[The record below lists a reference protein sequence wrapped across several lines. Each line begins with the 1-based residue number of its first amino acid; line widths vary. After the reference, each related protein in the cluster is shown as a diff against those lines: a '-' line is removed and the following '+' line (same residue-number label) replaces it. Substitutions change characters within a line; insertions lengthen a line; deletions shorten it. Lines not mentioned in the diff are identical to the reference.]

1 MGKRIDADYPEDL
14 VGIAIESFLTQLS
27 FPLRRFSVE
36 PVSRSKERWLGAD
49 ARLHSAIRGFRPFYM
64 QFKKPTAYPH
74 DSTSKIIT
82 DRRKAGLG
90 TCPRALYFQ
99 LREKKPGQTVF
110 QHNVLLRLR
119 NHLVNRGLGDAA
131 YVCPLFVD
139 RSAYRRDLYWS
150 GLARWPRFWHRSPW
164 DLEELLLEDGGR
176 TIRFD
181 RIPLLV
187 EHVTVPPHVVVT
199 TAKHKYSFNESGG
212 ELCFHSPE
220 ALPDGSADL
229 ARFLAR
235 VANGFLDE
243 GEKLSPRQSIEPLKE
258 LIEAVFGDGESRP
271 EFDIDPNDPMGA
283 WFAWGDHLRKHHAIE
298 QFALMRWSDDVR
310 LPF

>member
-36 PVSRSKERWLGAD
+36 PFSRSRERWLGAD
-49 ARLHSAIRGFRPFYM
+49 ARLYSAIRGFRPFYM
-64 QFKKPTAYPH
+64 QFKKPTAYPQ
-74 DSTSKIIT
+74 DSTSKIIV

-90 TCPRALYFQ
+90 TSPRALYFE
-99 LREKKPGQTVF
+99 LREKKANQADF
-110 QHNVLLRLR
+110 QHNILLRLR

-139 RSAYRRDLYWS
+139 RSAYRADLYWS
-150 GLARWPRFWHRSPW
+150 GLVRWPRFWHPSPW
-164 DLEELLLEDGGR
+164 DMEEVLLEDGGT

-181 RIPLLV
+181 RIPVLA

-199 TAKHKYSFNESGG
+199 TAKHKYSFNERGG

-220 ALPDGSADL
+220 SLPEGSADL
-229 ARFLAR
+229 ARFLAK
-235 VANGFLDE
+235 VANGFLDD
-243 GEKLSPRQSIEPLKE
+243 GEKLSPRQSTDTLNK
-258 LIEAVFGDGESRP
+258 LIDAVYGDAERP
-271 EFDIDPNDPMGA
+271 SDLSIDPENPLGA
-283 WFAWGDHLRKHHAIE
+283 WFSWGHHLREQYGIE
-298 QFALMRWSDDVR
+298 QFALIRWGDELR
-310 LPF
+310 MPR